1 MDITGDVDSVKGCV
15 GSVFL
20 GFCHDGYLCNCV
32 VTRRRI
38 SKNRSKD
45 YIIFVESCQLSRA
58 LRYVTGI
65 PVAYFYH
72 NNEWKLTIISRI
84 SSCDL
89 VIYVFVGTMKINIPV
104 SFSYSKYKR

>member
-1 MDITGDVDSVKGCV
+1 MDITGVVDSVKGCV

-20 GFCHDGYLCNCV
+20 GFCHDSYLCNCV

-89 VIYVFVGTMKINIPV
+89 VIYVFVGLMRRKIPV
-104 SFSYSKYKR
+104 FFY